1 MSIAGVTRELLVRYL
16 DAWTPAALHTARR
29 ATYVHAAD
37 ADVETAE
44 AALRVFAEF
53 ADRLRTRR
61 LTMVV
66 VGARAADAGRRLEA
80 VQGELRTPSEL
91 SVHPVPGAAA
101 ELLPVAVRAAGAAGA
116 PLLVYFDSDAGGP
129 ATDVI
134 GVGKPTELILSVP
147 PAGWAD
153 TRRALREGGFPLTA
167 GVELVDG
174 EASRLL
180 GFGTLSAKNLET
192 FKNALWAVDEYAG
205 VRFRDPRDPER
216 HLLDISLNPD
226 PGPLRRQL
234 QAYLAASGAC
244 SVTDLRRF
252 TLTETVYRSA
262 DTTRALTALLTAGT
276 VSRDPEQ
283 GRLSGDVIIAPPT
296 R

>member
-66 VGARAADAGRRLEA
+66 VGA
-80 VQGELRTPSEL
+80 
-91 SVHPVPGAAA
+91 
-101 ELLPVAVRAAGAAGA
+101 RAAGAAGA